1 MSNKITTRTEKLAYN
16 DGTTV
21 FVKRV
26 PRAQLAELQEL
37 QDELLRIF
45 VDNQASFA
53 ALVLDD
59 NAYTIMETI
68 LSMLPTVSG
77 QPVDF
82 SKLEDDY
89 EQLVRFFCSRSVR
102 DDGTYDKLE
111 PSILSSLHHFNYAGT
126 MGELVEANT
135 KKRLA
140 ELEDSE

>member
-1 MSNKITTRTEKLAYN
+1 MSNKITTRTEKLTYN

-26 PRAQLAELQEL
+26 PRSQLAELQEL

-68 LSMLPTVSG
+68 FSMLPTVSG

>member
-1 MSNKITTRTEKLAYN
+1 MSNKITTRTEKLTYN

-68 LSMLPTVSG
+68 FSMLPTVSG

-126 MGELVEANT
+126 MGELVEEST

>member
-1 MSNKITTRTEKLAYN
+1 MSNKITTRTEKLTYN

-68 LSMLPTVSG
+68 FSMLPTVSG

-111 PSILSSLHHFNYAGT
+111 PSILSSLHH
-126 MGELVEANT
+126 
-135 KKRLA
+135 
-140 ELEDSE
+140 

>member
-1 MSNKITTRTEKLAYN
+1 MSNKITTRTEKLTYN

-68 LSMLPTVSG
+68 FSMLPTVSG

>member
-1 MSNKITTRTEKLAYN
+1 MSNKITTRTEKLTYN

-111 PSILSSLHHFNYAGT
+111 PSVLASLHHFNYAGT

>member
-1 MSNKITTRTEKLAYN
+1 MSNKITTRTEKLTYN